1 MAVYVFHL
9 PDRTCAEP
17 LPHKRRGRRSPRIC
31 ETTRR
36 DPAGLLLQECYA
48 DGRAA
53 GHATWI
59 GQLIRVSKSGSGFD
73 ERERNI
79 PHDRLSTA
87 AFRCRRPGQTEL
99 F

>member
-1 MAVYVFHL
+1 MSFTRLTGLVLSLCLISAGATYPPAPV
-9 PDRTCAEP
+9 
-17 LPHKRRGRRSPRIC
+17 
-31 ETTRR
+31 TTRR
-36 DPAGLLLQECYA
+36 DPAGLLLQQCYA

-53 GHATWI
+53 GHAMWI
-59 GQLIRVSKSGSGFD
+59 GQLIRVSKRGSGFD

-87 AFRCRRPGQTEL
+87 AFRCRRPGQKEP

>member
-1 MAVYVFHL
+1 MSF
-9 PDRTCAEP
+9 TCLTGLVLSLYLISAGAADP
-17 LPHKRRGRRSPRIC
+17 PASV
-31 ETTRR
+31 TTRR
-36 DPAGLLLQECYA
+36 DPAGLLLQEYYA

-79 PHDRLSTA
+79 PHDRLSTV
-87 AFRCRRPGQTEL
+87 AFRCRRPGQKEP